1 VFLTKCAAASAALI
15 SLFGV
20 AAADEADSAPAAT
33 PVETAVPA
41 EGEAAPEE
49 AAPDQA
55 AASTPVSE
63 TEQKSEQAADG
74 GDKVVCKYAPKPGSR
89 IGTKVC
95 MTKDEWDQVRRDS
108 REGVDNLQRQNTAPG
123 LPQG

>member
-1 VFLTKCAAASAALI
+1 LTKCAAALAASI
-15 SLFGV
+15 SMFGV
-20 AAADEADSAPAAT
+20 AAANESDSAPATAA
-33 PVETAVPA
+33 VETAVPA
-41 EGEAAPEE
+41 DGPAAPEE

-63 TEQKSEQAADG
+63 TEQKSEKAADG
-74 GDKVVCKYAPKPGSR
+74 GDRVVCKYTPKPGSR
-89 IGTKVC
+89 LGTKVC
-95 MTKDEWDQVRRDS
+95 MTKDEWDQIRRDS

>member
-1 VFLTKCAAASAALI
+1 LAALI

-20 AAADEADSAPAAT
+20 AAADEADSAPVTA
-33 PVETAVPA
+33 PVETAVPTD
-41 EGEAAPEE
+41 GPAAPEE

-63 TEQKSEQAADG
+63 TEQKSERAADG
-74 GDKVVCKYAPKPGSR
+74 GDKVVCKYTPKPGSR
-89 IGTKVC
+89 LGTKVC
-95 MTKDEWDQVRRDS
+95 MTKDEWDQIRRDS
-108 REGVDNLQRQNTAPG
+108 REGVDNMQRQNTSPG